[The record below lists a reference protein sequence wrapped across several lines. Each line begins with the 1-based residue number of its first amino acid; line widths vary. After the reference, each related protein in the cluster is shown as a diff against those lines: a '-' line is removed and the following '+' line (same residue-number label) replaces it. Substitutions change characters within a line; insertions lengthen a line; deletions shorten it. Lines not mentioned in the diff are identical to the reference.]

1 MLGIVGRLLH
11 TIRYTSNC
19 TGLTVPARLRRRAS
33 TTVDG
38 YLTPVPARMHDEKG
52 EHLLLK
58 FRIEANVEDRKYGML
73 QCSQVDA
80 TGGVSGKPPRFTLSV
95 HDMLFVIVLSTCC
108 ASTHSCAL
116 TTMSPSP
123 GKSPI
128 DAPTLPGLTLCTYI
142 PSSSVSSFRPVSTG
156 SPPRSLRFLTNV
168 KVTIS

>member
-1 MLGIVGRLLH
+1 
-11 TIRYTSNC
+11 
-19 TGLTVPARLRRRAS
+19 
-33 TTVDG
+33 
-38 YLTPVPARMHDEKG
+38 MHDEKG

-128 DAPTLPGLTLCTYI
+128 DAPVSKASPMWPGGTAK
-142 PSSSVSSFRPVSTG
+142 PAGSRPTEAV
-156 SPPRSLRFLTNV
+156 RS
-168 KVTIS
+168 

>member
-1 MLGIVGRLLH
+1 MLGIGRLLH
-11 TIRYTSNC
+11 YTFYFKLYGVDGSRAAAAACIHHSRRIPDSC
-19 TGLTVPARLRRRAS
+19 TCSDAWRKRRAPS
-33 TTVDG
+33 TQI
-38 YLTPVPARMHDEKG
+38 
-52 EHLLLK
+52 
-58 FRIEANVEDRKYGML
+58 RIEANVEDRKYGML

-128 DAPTLPGLTLCTYI
+128 DAPVSKASPMWPGGTAK
-142 PSSSVSSFRPVSTG
+142 PAGSRPTEAV
-156 SPPRSLRFLTNV
+156 RS
-168 KVTIS
+168 